1 MTNSHIIDTTKD
13 LLSLVKTNARFIIT
27 TSLLFFILG
36 VIFSFSLSPKF
47 EVSSEILPKEDQD
60 AGMQQNNPLIGMLT
74 QNSKQNDLSYFQ
86 RKMYSSAVSKVLW
99 EMGYDQIF
107 FSGAFN
113 PSSNSY
119 EFQPSSWQK
128 IKSKILGYEINT
140 LIDHQS
146 LSDFI
151 QDSFALETLKDSSSS
166 YFITQQ
172 QDPQP
177 YLNFLQDLMKV
188 TDNQIKQDKLVN
200 ITDRIQFLTAKIK
213 TTNEVSIQSALM
225 TLLERA
231 LLEEALLSDES
242 SYYSI
247 KVVDGPK
254 ISRNPTFINLQFIY
268 FGFLL
273 LGFFA
278 SIIYLLTRK
287 LFFNISH

>member
-1 MTNSHIIDTTKD
+1 MTNSHIIDITKD
-13 LLSLVKTNARFIIT
+13 LISLIKTNARFILAS
-27 TSLLFFILG
+27 SLLFFMLG

-47 EVSSEILPKEDQD
+47 EVYSEILPKEDRD
-60 AGMQQNNPLIGMLT
+60 VGMQQNNSLMDMLA
-74 QNSKQNDLSYFQ
+74 QNVKQNDLSYFQ
-86 RKMYSSAVSKVLW
+86 SKMNSSAVSKVLW

-119 EFQPSSWQK
+119 ESQPSFWQK

-151 QDSFALETLKDSSSS
+151 EGSFVLKTFKGSSSS
-166 YFITQQ
+166 YLTTLQQ
-172 QDPQP
+172 NPQP
-177 YLNFLQDLMKV
+177 YLNFLQDLMTV
-188 TDNQIKQDKLVN
+188 TDNQIKKDRLVN
-200 ITDRIQFLTAKIK
+200 ITGRINFLNAKIK

-231 LLEEALLSDES
+231 LLEEVLLSDES
-242 SYYSI
+242 YYSI
-247 KVVDGPK
+247 QVVDGPQ

-273 LGFFA
+273 LGFFI
-278 SIIYLLTRK
+278 SITFLLIRK
-287 LFFNISH
+287 LFFSISH